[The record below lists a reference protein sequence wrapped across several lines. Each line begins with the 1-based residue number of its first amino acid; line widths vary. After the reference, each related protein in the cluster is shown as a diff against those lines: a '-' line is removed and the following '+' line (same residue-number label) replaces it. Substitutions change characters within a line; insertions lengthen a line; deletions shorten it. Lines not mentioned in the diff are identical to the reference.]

1 MAVIAKRKQA
11 TFFTSTLFMKQH
23 SGLGQYSLE
32 KKALLNPYNLR
43 SAHLESNIT
52 EFPLAFRLGVQG

>member
-1 MAVIAKRKQA
+1 MSA
-11 TFFTSTLFMKQH
+11 TSDARLLPSVQTL
-23 SGLGQYSLE
+23 
-32 KKALLNPYNLR
+32 KAFRLTISNYNIVVALNLR